1 MVLIKKKIINGL
13 FLLCFL
19 NGCVQSTALLGPAI
33 TIGTTGN
40 VVQAGVQLGTNHA
53 IKHETGKDALTHITD
68 AVDEDK
74 RKKNFN
80 KNFVRLLESRIK
92 ETRKKLNLTNQ

>member
-1 MVLIKKKIINGL
+1 MIKKKIIIGL

-19 NGCVQSTALLGPAI
+19 NGCVQSTVLLGPAI
-33 TIGTTGN
+33 TMGTTGN

-53 IKHETGKDALTHITD
+53 IKQETGKDAFTHISD
-68 AVDEDK
+68 AVEEDK

-92 ETRKKLNLTNQ
+92 KTREKLNLTNQ

>member
-1 MVLIKKKIINGL
+1 MIEKKIIIGL
-13 FLLCFL
+13 LLVCFL

-40 VVQAGVQLGTNHA
+40 VMQAGIQLGTNHA
-53 IKHETGKDALTHITD
+53 IKKETGKDAFTHITD
-68 AVDEDK
+68 AVEEDK

-80 KNFVRLLESRIK
+80 KNFTRILENRIK
-92 ETRKKLNLTNQ
+92 KTREKLNLTNQ

>member
-1 MVLIKKKIINGL
+1 MIEKKIIIGL
-13 FLLCFL
+13 LLVCFL
-19 NGCVQSTALLGPAI
+19 NGCVQGTALLGPAI

-40 VVQAGVQLGTNHA
+40 VMQAGIQLGTNQA
-53 IKHETGKDALTHITD
+53 IKQETGKDAFTHITD
-68 AVDEDK
+68 AVEEDK

>member
-1 MVLIKKKIINGL
+1 MIGKKIIIGL
-13 FLLCFL
+13 LLVCFL

-40 VVQAGVQLGTNHA
+40 VMQAGIQLGTNHA
-53 IKHETGKDALTHITD
+53 IKQETGKDAFTHITD
-68 AVDEDK
+68 AVEEDK

-80 KNFVRLLESRIK
+80 KKFARLVESRIK
-92 ETRKKLNLTNQ
+92 KTREKLNLTNQ

>member
-1 MVLIKKKIINGL
+1 MIVKKLIIGLLMVCL
-13 FLLCFL
+13 L

-40 VVQAGVQLGTNHA
+40 IVEAGLQLGTNHA

-68 AVDEDK
+68 KVDKDK
-74 RKKNFN
+74 KKRNFN

>member
-1 MVLIKKKIINGL
+1 MIEKKIIIGL
-13 FLLCFL
+13 LLVCFL

-40 VVQAGVQLGTNHA
+40 VMQAGIQLGANQA
-53 IKHETGKDALTHITD
+53 IKQETGKDAFTHITD

-80 KNFVRLLESRIK
+80 KKFARLVESRIK
-92 ETRKKLNLTNQ
+92 KTREKLNLTNQ

>member
-1 MVLIKKKIINGL
+1 MIEKKIIIGL
-13 FLLCFL
+13 LLVCFL

-40 VVQAGVQLGTNHA
+40 VMQAGIQLGTNHA
-53 IKHETGKDALTHITD
+53 IKQETGKDAFTHITD
-68 AVDEDK
+68 AVEEDK

-92 ETRKKLNLTNQ
+92 KTREKLNLTNQ

>member
-1 MVLIKKKIINGL
+1 MVCL
-13 FLLCFL
+13 F

-40 VVQAGVQLGTNHA
+40 VVQAGLQLGTNHA
-53 IKHETGKDALTHITD
+53 IKQETGKDAFTHISD
-68 AVDEDK
+68 AVEEDK

-92 ETRKKLNLTNQ
+92 KTREKLNLTNQ

>member
-1 MVLIKKKIINGL
+1 MILKKIIVGL
-13 FLLCFL
+13 FLLFFL

-40 VVQAGVQLGTNHA
+40 VMQASVQLGTNHA
-53 IKHETGKDALTHITD
+53 IKQETGKDAFTHITD

-92 ETRKKLNLTNQ
+92 RTREKLNLTNQ

>member
-1 MVLIKKKIINGL
+1 MVKKKIIIGL

-40 VVQAGVQLGTNHA
+40 VVQAGLQLGTNHA
-53 IKHETGKDALTHITD
+53 IKQETGKDAFTHISD
-68 AVDEDK
+68 AVEEDK

-92 ETRKKLNLTNQ
+92 KTREKLNLTNQ

>member
-1 MVLIKKKIINGL
+1 MIIKKIIIGL
-13 FLLCFL
+13 LVVCFL

-40 VVQAGVQLGTNHA
+40 VMQAGIQLGANQA
-53 IKHETGKDALTHITD
+53 IKQETGKDAFTHITD

-80 KNFVRLLESRIK
+80 KKFARLVESRIK
-92 ETRKKLNLTNQ
+92 KTREKLNLTNQ

>member
-1 MVLIKKKIINGL
+1 MIKKKTIIGM

-19 NGCVQSTALLGPAI
+19 NGCVQSTALLGPVI

-40 VVQAGVQLGTNHA
+40 VVQAGLQLGTNHA
-53 IKHETGKDALTHITD
+53 IKQETGKDAFTHITD

-80 KNFVRLLESRIK
+80 KNFVKLLESRIK
-92 ETRKKLNLTNQ
+92 KTREKLNLTNQ

>member
-1 MVLIKKKIINGL
+1 MIIKKIIIGL
-13 FLLCFL
+13 LVVCFL

-40 VVQAGVQLGTNHA
+40 VMQAGIQLGTNHA
-53 IKHETGKDALTHITD
+53 IKQETGKDAFTHITD
-68 AVDEDK
+68 AVEEEK

-92 ETRKKLNLTNQ
+92 KTREKLNLTNQ

>member
-1 MVLIKKKIINGL
+1 MIEKKIIIGL
-13 FLLCFL
+13 LLVCFL

-40 VVQAGVQLGTNHA
+40 VMQAGIQLGTNHA
-53 IKHETGKDALTHITD
+53 IKQETGKDAFTHITD
-68 AVDEDK
+68 AVEEDK

-80 KNFVRLLESRIK
+80 KNFTRILENRIK
-92 ETRKKLNLTNQ
+92 KTREKLNLTNQ

>member
-1 MVLIKKKIINGL
+1 MIIKKIIIGL
-13 FLLCFL
+13 LVVCFL

-40 VVQAGVQLGTNHA
+40 VMQAGIQLGANQA
-53 IKHETGKDALTHITD
+53 IKQETGKDAFTHITD

-80 KNFVRLLESRIK
+80 KKFARLVESRIK
-92 ETRKKLNLTNQ
+92 KTRKKLNLTNQ

>member
-1 MVLIKKKIINGL
+1 MIKKKTIIGM

-40 VVQAGVQLGTNHA
+40 VVQAGLQLGTNHA
-53 IKHETGKDALTHITD
+53 IKQETGKDALTHITD
-68 AVDEDK
+68 AVDKDK
-74 RKKNFN
+74 KKKIFN
-80 KNFVRLLESRIK
+80 KKLFKLLESRIEK
-92 ETRKKLNLTNQ
+92 TSKIIKLANQ

>member
-1 MVLIKKKIINGL
+1 MV
-13 FLLCFL
+13 FFL
-19 NGCVQSTALLGPAI
+19 NGCVQNTALLGPAI

-40 VVQAGVQLGTNHA
+40 IVEAGLKLGTNHV
-53 IKHETGKDALTHITD
+53 IKQETGKDALTHITD

>member
-1 MVLIKKKIINGL
+1 MIKKKIIVGM

-40 VVQAGVQLGTNHA
+40 VVQAGLQLGTNHA
-53 IKHETGKDALTHITD
+53 IKQETGKDALTHITD
-68 AVDEDK
+68 AVDKE
-74 RKKNFN
+74 KKKKIFN
-80 KNFVRLLESRIK
+80 KKFIKLLESIIEKTSKIIK
-92 ETRKKLNLTNQ
+92 LANQ

>member
-1 MVLIKKKIINGL
+1 MIKKKTIIGM

-40 VVQAGVQLGTNHA
+40 VVQAGLQLGTNHA
-53 IKHETGKDALTHITD
+53 IKQETGKDALTHITD
-68 AVDEDK
+68 AVDKDK
-74 RKKNFN
+74 KKNF
-80 KNFVRLLESRIK
+80 
-92 ETRKKLNLTNQ
+92 

>member
-1 MVLIKKKIINGL
+1 MIKKKIIIGL

-40 VVQAGVQLGTNHA
+40 VVQAGAQLGTNHA

-68 AVDEDK
+68 KVDKDK
-74 RKKNFN
+74 KKRNFN
-80 KNFVRLLESRIK
+80 KNFVKFLENRIK
-92 ETRKKLNLTNQ
+92 KTRKKLNLTNQ

>member
-1 MVLIKKKIINGL
+1 M
-13 FLLCFL
+13 CFL
-19 NGCVQSTALLGPAI
+19 NGCVQGTALLGPAI

-40 VVQAGVQLGTNHA
+40 VMQAGIQLGTNQA
-53 IKHETGKDALTHITD
+53 VKQETGKDAFTHITD
-68 AVDEDK
+68 AVEEDK

>member
-1 MVLIKKKIINGL
+1 MVCL
-13 FLLCFL
+13 L

-40 VVQAGVQLGTNHA
+40 VVQAGLQLGTNHA
-53 IKHETGKDALTHITD
+53 IKQETGKDAFTHISD
-68 AVDEDK
+68 AVEEDT

-92 ETRKKLNLTNQ
+92 KTREKLNLTNQ

>member
-1 MVLIKKKIINGL
+1 MIGKKIIIGL
-13 FLLCFL
+13 LLVCFL

-40 VVQAGVQLGTNHA
+40 VMQAGIQLGTNHA
-53 IKHETGKDALTHITD
+53 IKQETGKDAFTHITD
-68 AVDEDK
+68 AVEEDK

-80 KNFVRLLESRIK
+80 KNFVKLLESRIK
-92 ETRKKLNLTNQ
+92 KTREKLNLTNQ